1 MVELRSIRAPS
12 RNADAGRD
20 LVVLGGIDWESRRQ
34 RPQMLSAAM
43 ADRGWRV
50 LYVDPTPYVVGR
62 GIGTIVADDAG
73 VICGRLQYR
82 RVRREDPHLMRM
94 DPAREGRFAAGI
106 RSLTTRAGMDAPTVL
121 MQHPYWL
128 PVVRQLRPRVLV
140 YDCMDLH
147 RAFNDPHCAGF
158 PQPEREL
165 IRDAHAVT
173 VTSDGL
179 RKLAER
185 IRPCAVVRNACEA
198 GPLAAVP
205 APPAGSRP
213 LVMYIG
219 AISWWF
225 DAALVRSVARSMPEA
240 DFRLVGST
248 RGCDTSSLEGLANVR
263 LEGEVSHDS
272 LPGLL
277 AQASV
282 GIIPFRMNQLTR
294 MTDPVKA
301 YEYLAAGRPVVSSI
315 PFDAPGLPASLVSM
329 PLATADA
336 WVKAIRTAIPVASDA
351 SAVAAARAFA
361 AANTW
366 AHRAEEL
373 ERAIVAEPLTGT

>member
-12 RNADAGRD
+12 SNADAGRD

-34 RPQMLSAAM
+34 RPQMLCTAM
-43 ADRGWRV
+43 AARGWRV
-50 LYVDPTPYVVGR
+50 LYVDPTPYVLGR
-62 GIGTIVADDAG
+62 GIGTIVGQDKG
-73 VICGRLQYR
+73 VICGRLRYR
-82 RVRREDPHLMRM
+82 RLRREDPHLMRM
-94 DPAREGRFAAGI
+94 DPVREGRFAAGV
-106 RSLTTRAGMDAPTVL
+106 RSLTSRAGMGAPTVL
-121 MQHPYWL
+121 VQHPYWL

-158 PQPEREL
+158 PPPEREL

-179 RKLAER
+179 RQLAER
-185 IRPCAVVRNACEA
+185 IRPCTVVRNACEP
-198 GPLAAVP
+198 GPLATVP
-205 APPAGSRP
+205 APPHGGRP
-213 LVMYIG
+213 VVMYIG

-225 DAALVRSVARSMPEA
+225 DVALIRSVAKSMP
-240 DFRLVGST
+240 DVDIRLVGST
-248 RGCDTSSLEGLANVR
+248 RGCDTSSLEGLSNVR
-263 LEGEVSHDS
+263 LEGEVSHDR

-315 PFDAPGLPASLVSM
+315 PFDAPGVPAPLVCIAS
-329 PLATADA
+329 PTADA
-336 WVKAIRTAIPVASDA
+336 WVKAIRAAIPVASDA

-373 ERAIVAEPLTGT
+373 ERAIVGEPLTGT